1 MLPHSLYRVCL
12 SVSLLVSCCALAA
25 AKTLRITSSPLGA
38 TVELDE
44 KVVGVTPYEQD
55 FPSGY
60 FQRPMT
66 SIQKHLE
73 HPVRVRLTLSGY
85 ITKELVLTVG
95 PRQWV
100 GLNHH
105 SHGDFWLFKADKF
118 HFDLVLLPPPDVAAS
133 AGKTPV
139 SGERLELSP
148 EGVIARAK
156 PAVVALLAPNLS
168 GSGFF
173 VNDSGLIATNAHL
186 TASLSNLRVIL
197 SNGQLLEAHLVYVD
211 PGKDIAFL
219 AVNPPSTSFSF
230 PYLLLA
236 DPNSI
241 LQGDTVF
248 AIGHPVEGMPYSVTK
263 GIVSAVGK
271 LSSSGDETW
280 IQTDAALN
288 PGNSGGPLLNSRGE
302 VVGITTERP
311 AGKAVI
317 GIAFALSAAHLGAA
331 LRDLSVTQSFSVEK
345 LSSPATS
352 DASLSTLGVG
362 KVHFAKPEGA
372 SVYIDGNSYGQI
384 PMHVPLSPGKHK
396 IVFRQAGQADCV
408 KWLTVV
414 RGLETTQNADCFPL
428 Q

>member
-1 MLPHSLYRVCL
+1 VLPLSLIRSCL
-12 SVSLLVSCCALAA
+12 SVSLLASCCALAS
-25 AKTLRITSSPLGA
+25 AKTLRITSTPPGA
-38 TVELDE
+38 TIELDE
-44 KVVGVTPYEQD
+44 NVVGVTPYEQE

-60 FQRPMT
+60 FQRPAT
-66 SIQKHLE
+66 SFQKRLQ

-100 GLNHH
+100 DLSHH
-105 SHGDFWLFKADKF
+105 SHGDFWLFKADEF
-118 HFDLVLLPPPDVAAS
+118 HFDLVPLPLPDVGTP
-133 AGKTPV
+133 AGRRPV

-148 EGVIARAK
+148 EQVIARVK
-156 PAVVALLAPNLS
+156 PAVVVLLGPNFS

-186 TASLSNLRVIL
+186 TAPRSNLTVIL
-197 SNGQLLEAHLVYVD
+197 SNGQPLEAHLVYVD
-211 PGKDIAFL
+211 SGIDIAFL
-219 AVNPPSTSFSF
+219 VVHPPSTGFSF

-236 DPNSI
+236 DPNSV

-248 AIGHPVEGMPYSVTK
+248 AIGHPTEGMPFSVTK

-288 PGNSGGPLLNSRGE
+288 PGNSGGPLLNSQGE

-311 AGKAVI
+311 AGKVVA
-317 GIAFALSAAHLGAA
+317 GIAFALSTAHLSAA
-331 LRDLSVTQSFSVEK
+331 LKDLSLAQSFSVEK
-345 LSSPATS
+345 LSSPAAS
-352 DASLSTLGVG
+352 DASLPPLGVG
-362 KVHFAKPEGA
+362 NVHFAKPEGA
-372 SVYIDGNSYGQI
+372 SVYIDGSSFGQI
-384 PMHVPLSPGKHK
+384 PMHVPLSPGRHK

-414 RGLETTQNADCFPL
+414 PGLETTQNADCFP
-428 Q
+428 QQ